1 MIRAVLPGFSASKP
15 RLRVTEQYF
24 AFYWTLPVPW
34 AGFIR
39 LPDGVDEAAQ
49 VSRTIR
55 YQRDRIRQHIRIQR
69 AEMAPGGEMVRLELA
84 PDRGSAEIA
93 ADFGRLLNRA
103 MAENAMVA
111 IIDFASH
118 AGWRRHSHLVRHYQH
133 PCCDRIEITPGEAQL
148 AGFNPYRHFEDWR
161 DRMLA
166 NIAAK
171 PDHRTAILSAL
182 EEMEYLTL
190 PARAAALNSL
200 GLKTHGGKDWTADNL
215 RKFAQAADHG

>member
-55 YQRDRIRQHIRIQR
+55 YQRDRIRQDIRIQR

-133 PCCDRIEITPGEAQL
+133 PCCDRIEITPEEAQL
-148 AGFNPYRHFEDWR
+148 AGFNPIAISKTGAIGCWPISPPSQTIAQLFSQRSRKWSTSPSRHVR
-161 DRMLA
+161 LRSIRLA
-166 NIAAK
+166 
-171 PDHRTAILSAL
+171 
-182 EEMEYLTL
+182 
-190 PARAAALNSL
+190 
-200 GLKTHGGKDWTADNL
+200 
-215 RKFAQAADHG
+215 